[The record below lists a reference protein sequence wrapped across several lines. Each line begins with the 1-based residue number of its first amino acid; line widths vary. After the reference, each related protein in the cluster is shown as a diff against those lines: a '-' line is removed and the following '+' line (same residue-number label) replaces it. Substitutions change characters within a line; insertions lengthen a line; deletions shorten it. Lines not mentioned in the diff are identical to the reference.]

1 MMTSSPA
8 PRRSPWSV
16 ILLLAA
22 IGLLALYFWPRQATA
37 PAAGTATAPGAQGAA
52 SGQAASTDY
61 GPLPPG
67 AVSNVGG
74 IPLDAQGHRV
84 LNAAGLPISNEPL
97 PQARPIPVR
106 APPGAVIGYTTDAQG
121 VSHPLRA
128 GDLKQV
134 PNSPGTYAV
143 VDMWA
148 EGGPAVVPATEG
160 HHLTPAEVAKLRAAE
175 DARDRASAGQH

>member
-1 MMTSSPA
+1 
-8 PRRSPWSV
+8 V
-16 ILLLAA
+16 VD
-22 IGLLALYFWPRQATA
+22 GQAQA
-37 PAAGTATAPGAQGAA
+37 PASA
-52 SGQAASTDY
+52 GQAGD

-84 LNAAGLPISNEPL
+84 LNEAGLPISNEPI

-106 APPGAVIGYTTDAQG
+106 APAGAIVGYKKDAQG
-121 VSHPLRA
+121 NSTPLRA
-128 GDLKQV
+128 GDLKQI

-148 EGGPAVVPATEG
+148 DGGPAVVQATVG
-160 HHLTPAEVAKLRAAE
+160 QHLTPAESARRRAEE
-175 DARDRASAGQH
+175 DARDRASAQRR